1 MKSLITDGRVGI
13 NQSLKNQK
21 NMLNC
26 TSILKTH
33 NLFGKLINSN
43 DEYNGTIVAILGTE
57 QDKIL
62 VRTLE
67 KRETLNHYKHHQLQY
82 MTKQHIQ
89 KTYQLIY
96 ICKKL

>member
-26 TSILKTH
+26 TSILKTY

-67 KRETLNHYKHHQLQY
+67 KRETLNHYKRHQLQY

-89 KTYQLIY
+89 KKYQLIY
-96 ICKKL
+96 A

>member
-1 MKSLITDGRVGI
+1 MDLSFILNKPIVKKS
-13 NQSLKNQK
+13 KK

-62 VRTLE
+62 VRMLE
-67 KRETLNHYKHHQLQY
+67 KRETLNHYKRHQLQY

-89 KTYQLIY
+89 ITYQLIY
-96 ICKKL
+96 A

>member
-1 MKSLITDGRVGI
+1 MDLSFILNKPIVKKS
-13 NQSLKNQK
+13 KK

-43 DEYNGTIVAILGTE
+43 DEYNGTIAAILGTE

-82 MTKQHIQ
+82 TTKQHIQ

-96 ICKKL
+96 VKNCKV

>member
-1 MKSLITDGRVGI
+1 MDLSFILNKLIV
-13 NQSLKNQK
+13 KK
-21 NMLNC
+21 MLNC
-26 TSILKTH
+26 TSILKTN

-67 KRETLNHYKHHQLQY
+67 KRETLNHYKHHQLQN

-89 KTYQLIY
+89 KKYQLIY
-96 ICKKL
+96 ANNCK

>member
-1 MKSLITDGRVGI
+1 MDLSFVLNKPTVKKS
-13 NQSLKNQK
+13 KK

-26 TSILKTH
+26 SSILKTH

-62 VRTLE
+62 VRILE
-67 KRETLNHYKHHQLQY
+67 KRETLNHYKRHQLQY

-89 KTYQLIY
+89 KKYQLLY
-96 ICKKL
+96 TNNCQL